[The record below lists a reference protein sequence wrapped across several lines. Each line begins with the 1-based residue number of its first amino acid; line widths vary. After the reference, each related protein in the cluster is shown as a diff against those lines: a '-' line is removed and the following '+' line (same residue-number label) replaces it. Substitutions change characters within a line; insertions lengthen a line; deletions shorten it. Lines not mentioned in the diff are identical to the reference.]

1 MYNEQDV
8 TKDLVAEQVQAQ
20 LKALGIS
27 GDEDARKPEPVKI
40 NLGGQ
45 EYTFN
50 SHEEMSTAIN
60 NTFAAVS
67 QQQAA
72 VLAQLEE
79 ANSKQNSGDNS
90 NLPGF
95 DQEKFVK
102 LITEDP
108 IAAFN
113 YVDEMRYG
121 PDRLPPKVKSE
132 LAEMESMKGQL
143 TAYRFMNA
151 HPEFHNDDKNAAQLR
166 GIAQSLGLPMD
177 YNGLESAYRVGRA
190 NGISFQAPEDQTQGR
205 FNQQSNNVH
214 SSTPT
219 PPSINR
225 GGNNLPEADVEAY
238 MNGLSN
244 EQLRALLERG

>member
-1 MYNEQDV
+1 MYNEQEV
-8 TKDLVAEQVQAQ
+8 TQNLVAEQVQAQ

-50 SHEEMSTAIN
+50 SHEEMTTAIN

-79 ANSKQNSGDNS
+79 ARAKQSQGDNS

-102 LITEDP
+102 LITENP
-108 IAAFN
+108 IAAFD

-121 PDRLPPKVKSE
+121 PDRIPPKVKQE

-177 YNGLESAYRVGRA
+177 FNGLESAYRVGRA
-190 NGISFQAPEDQTQGR
+190 NGITFQAPEDQTQGR
-205 FNQQSNNVH
+205 FTQQSNNMH
-214 SSTPT
+214 NSPAA
-219 PPSINR
+219 PPAINR

-238 MNGLSN
+238 LQGRSN
-244 EQLRALLERG
+244 EELRALLNS